1 MGKRGGRKREGC
13 AKAWEGRLLVGQHA
27 AGLSGE
33 EGVVPG
39 TAAEEGGSLIS
50 PSLKPTVKTV
60 FVIPEGMENH

>member
-1 MGKRGGRKREGC
+1 M
-13 AKAWEGRLLVGQHA
+13 RLPVGQRA

-50 PSLKPTVKTV
+50 PCLKPTVKTV
-60 FVIPEGMENH
+60 FVIPEGMEKH